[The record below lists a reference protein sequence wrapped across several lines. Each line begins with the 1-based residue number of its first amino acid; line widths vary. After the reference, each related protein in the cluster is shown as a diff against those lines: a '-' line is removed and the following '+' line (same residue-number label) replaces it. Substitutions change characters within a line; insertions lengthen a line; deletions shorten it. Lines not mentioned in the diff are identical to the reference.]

1 MWRARPRL
9 RRLRAV
15 TLAGLTAVA
24 AASLAAGAYV
34 AQPSRADRG
43 AAEARAAAAPD
54 RRPPS
59 KPRRLR
65 VVVRTKTS
73 ITIAW
78 RAARDDVRVAG
89 YRVFRGRSRVAVRG
103 PRARRHTFRGLRC
116 GRRYT
121 LAVSA
126 RDAVGRRSARRRI
139 AARTRACAGLSLPP
153 APSPPAAPPSVFV
166 AAGGSDAAACTREA
180 PCASFDRAYRVA
192 KPGETVEVAG
202 GRYPSQTI
210 NAKPGMAAPYVVF
223 LEAPGERVIVGD
235 EGETVECLEF
245 EGAQYVTLEG
255 FETPYTTV
263 GGMLHQCG
271 VSIGRSNAHHV
282 TLVNIDA
289 GMIWVGADN
298 VQVLGGDYGP
308 GIDENTKIE
317 FATGHEPRDILI
329 DGAVIHDQRS
339 YQQHPECIALWGGT
353 RVTIRNSHLYNCGV
367 FHIFLV
373 ANGDYTISD
382 VLIEGNTFTQP
393 DSSVPT
399 SSTVKV
405 GDKGGVLRNI
415 VLRGNHVPH
424 DELYVLQGFGGG
436 GTGDVHLID
445 NRVGEPIELGGGH
458 NCMVNATYQPKA
470 GVTYECRGNRLEP

>member
-1 MWRARPRL
+1 MWRARIRPA
-9 RRLRAV
+9 RLRAV
-15 TLAGLTAVA
+15 VLAVVA

-34 AQPSRADRG
+34 SQTSRGIDD
-43 AAEARAAAAPD
+43 ARAAAAPD
-54 RRPPS
+54 RRPPT
-59 KPRRLR
+59 KPRNLR
-65 VVVRTKTS
+65 VVARTKTS
-73 ITIAW
+73 ITIGW
-78 RAARDDVRVAG
+78 GAARDDVRVTR
-89 YRVFRGRSRVAVRG
+89 YRVFRSGSLVKVRG

-116 GRRYT
+116 GHRYT

-126 RDAVGRRSARRRI
+126 RDGAGHRSARRRI
-139 AARTRACAGLSLPP
+139 TGRTRGCAAGPGLPP
-153 APSPPAAPPSVFV
+153 APAPPPAPPSVFV
-166 AAGGSDAAACTREA
+166 ATGGSDGAPCTREA

-210 NAKPGMAAPYVVF
+210 HAKTGMAAPYVVF
-223 LEAPGERVIVGD
+223 REAPGERVIVGD

-245 EGAQYVTLEG
+245 EGSQYVTLEG

-298 VQVLGGDYGP
+298 VQVLGGDFGP

-353 RVTIRNSHLYNCGV
+353 RVTIRNSHLYNCGT

-382 VLIEGNTFTQP
+382 VLIENNTFTQP
-393 DSSVPT
+393 DSSVHT
-399 SSTVKV
+399 SNTIKV

-415 VLRGNHVPH
+415 VLRGNRIPH
-424 DELYVLQGFGGG
+424 DELYVLQGFGDG
-436 GTGDVHLID
+436 GTGDVHVID
-445 NRVGEPIELGGGH
+445 NEVGEKIELGSGQ
-458 NCMVNATYQPKA
+458 NCMGVDATYQPKP
-470 GVTYECRGNRLEP
+470 GVTYECRGNRIVK